1 MVKHGGL
8 TSSKASPFTE
18 FHIERSFYQFLS
30 CSLCLSV
37 SLCDSSLKIKFY
49 SITISKD
56 QMTYF
61 LEHIAESLY
70 NEFGNTLNRHCLVFP
85 NRRAGIY
92 FMKYLAARIEKPV
105 WAPSVLTINELFRSF
120 SLLQIP
126 GNEILLFELY
136 KAYDKLKKP
145 HESFDEFYYWG
156 DMLLNDFDDVDK
168 YLVNASVLFRNVLD
182 LKNIDAQFGT
192 LTYEQVEIIKRFWT
206 NFNYDKPTNEKKGF
220 ISIWSILSDLYTGFR
235 ETLRQQNLAYEGMVF
250 RDVTQCIE
258 AQITF
263 DERWDIAHFIGFNAL
278 NNCEKVLM
286 KEFKKT
292 GKARFYWDYDNSY
305 IKESRLNSAGFFL
318 RENIKMFGSDMPSG
332 WSFDTM
338 LTKRAPAVYRKVIDT
353 SSDVAQVKLVSQL
366 LEEIPDINESDA
378 HHTAVV
384 LSDENLLMPVLTSLP
399 ENMGDINITM
409 GHPLK
414 QTLVYTLIRHLM
426 DLQTSAVLSDG
437 VVHFASGNVISILK
451 HPLLTSLLSESE
463 TELVRIIA
471 KTNLYEVS
479 SDYFSKSELL
489 SFIFKRISTPAELS
503 GYFKDVMS
511 IVASDN
517 ERKNENDRNIHVQTS
532 IRNEFIYRVVL
543 SLNRLEAIVNTPS
556 VPFTLDTYIK
566 ILDRLLRTQSVP
578 FSGEPLSGIQIMGI
592 LETRAL
598 DFKNLIILSVNE
610 GILPAISSGSSFIPF
625 SLREAFG
632 LPSLNHQESIFAYHF
647 YRLLQRAENVTF
659 IYNSNS
665 EGLRSG
671 EMSRFLIQMKYEE
684 ALKPVFFDYN
694 FEIKTPVAPGE
705 RIERAEVHSEQLV
718 SLFLDKSNE
727 RAISPSAIN
736 TWLNCRMKFYYRYV
750 NRLKEPEII
759 SSDIDPAMLGNILHG
774 LMKNLYS
781 TYVGKELTG
790 EIISGIISNR
800 NLLARIIN
808 NELSNAYKSGRNG
821 SVSGNEL
828 IVRDVLMAYLNRILH
843 TDRSR
848 APFTILN
855 LEDTFKFLLPFVS
868 NGSELNVLIGGNI
881 DRVDTGN
888 RVTRIVDYKT
898 GTVSE
903 SIKEINDL
911 FTDDRKKDPDGWLQ
925 TLLYCEAYLA
935 SNPGIIV
942 RPSIY
947 KIKKMNSASTEDRL
961 KISSGNRKDSPID
974 NYLEIREEFISCLK
988 NSISVIFSQNEPF
1001 IKTKDRRS
1009 KCLYCSYR
1017 TLCMR

>member
-1 MVKHGGL
+1 
-8 TSSKASPFTE
+8 
-18 FHIERSFYQFLS
+18 
-30 CSLCLSV
+30 
-37 SLCDSSLKIKFY
+37 
-49 SITISKD
+49 
-56 QMTYF
+56 MTYF

-70 NEFGNTLNRHCLVFP
+70 KEFGNTLNRHCLVFP

-136 KAYDKLKKP
+136 KVYDSLKKP
-145 HESFDEFYYWG
+145 HESFDEFYHWG

-168 YLVNASVLFRNVLD
+168 YLVDASVLFRNVLD
-182 LKNIDAQFGT
+182 LKNIDAQFGS
-192 LTYEQVEIIKRFWT
+192 LTDEQVEIIRRFWT
-206 NFNYDKPTNEKKGF
+206 NFNWDKPTNEKKSF
-220 ISIWSILSDLYTGFR
+220 ISIWSVLSYLYTGFR
-235 ETLRQQNLAYEGMVF
+235 ETLRKQNLAYEGMVF
-250 RDVTQCIE
+250 RDVAQSIE
-258 AQITF
+258 TRNTF
-263 DERWDIAHFIGFNAL
+263 DERWDMVHFIGFNAL
-278 NNCEKVLM
+278 NDCEKVLM
-286 KEFKKT
+286 KRFKKAD
-292 GKARFYWDYDNSY
+292 KARFYWDYDNSY

-338 LTKRAPAVYRKVIDT
+338 LTKHAPAVYRRVIDT

-366 LEEIPDINESDA
+366 LEEIPDMNISDA

-414 QTLVYTLIRHLM
+414 QTLVYSLIRHLM
-426 DLQTSAVLSDG
+426 DLHTGASISDG
-437 VVHFASGNVISILK
+437 IVHFTSGNVISILK
-451 HPLLTSLLSESE
+451 HPLLTGLLNESDN
-463 TELVRIIA
+463 ELVRKVA
-471 KTNLYEVS
+471 RTNLSEIS
-479 SDYFSKSELL
+479 SDQFSKSETL
-489 SFIFKRISTPAELS
+489 SGIFKKISTPAELS
-503 GYFKDVMS
+503 GYFKDILS
-511 IVASDN
+511 FIASDN
-517 ERKNENDRNIHVQTS
+517 ERNTENDRNIFVQTS

-543 SLNRLEAIVNTPS
+543 SLNRLDSIVNTPD

-566 ILDRLLRTQSVP
+566 ILDRLLRMQSVP

-671 EMSRFLIQMKYEE
+671 EMSRFLIQMKYDVV
-684 ALKPVFFDYN
+684 LKPVFFDFN
-694 FEIKTPVAPGE
+694 FEIRTPVAQGE
-705 RIERAEVHSEQLV
+705 RIDREKEHSEQLA
-718 SLFLDKSNE
+718 SLFLNRKIE
-727 RAISPSAIN
+727 RSLSPSAIN
-736 TWLNCRMKFYYRYV
+736 TWLNCRMKFYYRYI
-750 NRLKEPEII
+750 NRLKEPENI
-759 SSDIDPAMLGNILHG
+759 SKDIDPAMLGNILHG
-774 LMKNLYS
+774 LMKNLY
-781 TYVGKELTG
+781 TPYVGKELTR

-800 NLLARIIN
+800 QFLAKMIN
-808 NELSNAYKSGRNG
+808 EELNNTYKSGRNG
-821 SVSGNEL
+821 AVSGNEL

-843 TDRSR
+843 ADKLRE
-848 APFTILN
+848 PFIILN
-855 LEDTFKFLLPFVS
+855 LEDTFNFLLPFVS
-868 NGSELNVLIGGNI
+868 NGSELNVHIGGNI
-881 DRVDTGN
+881 DRIDSGN

-898 GTVSE
+898 GIVSE
-903 SIKEINDL
+903 SIKEISDL

-925 TLLYCEAYLA
+925 TILYCEAYLA
-935 SNPGIIV
+935 ENPESIV

-947 KIKKMNSASTEDRL
+947 KIKKLNSASTDDRL
-961 KISSGNRKDSPID
+961 KISSGTRNDLPID
-974 NYLEIREEFISCLK
+974 NYMEIREEFISGLK
-988 NSISVIFSQNEPF
+988 DLISIIFSHDEPF
-1001 IKTKDRRS
+1001 LKTKDRRG
-1009 KCLYCSYR
+1009 KCSYCPYR

>member
-1 MVKHGGL
+1 
-8 TSSKASPFTE
+8 
-18 FHIERSFYQFLS
+18 
-30 CSLCLSV
+30 
-37 SLCDSSLKIKFY
+37 
-49 SITISKD
+49 
-56 QMTYF
+56 MTYF

-70 NEFGNTLNRHCLVFP
+70 KEFGNTLNRHCLVFP

-136 KAYDKLKKP
+136 KVYDSLKKP
-145 HESFDEFYYWG
+145 HESFDEFYHWG

-168 YLVNASVLFRNVLD
+168 YLVDASVLFRNVLD
-182 LKNIDAQFGT
+182 LKNIDAQFGS
-192 LTYEQVEIIKRFWT
+192 LTDEQVEIIRRFWT
-206 NFNYDKPTNEKKGF
+206 NFNWDKPTNEKKSF
-220 ISIWSILSDLYTGFR
+220 ISIWSVLSYLYTGFR
-235 ETLRQQNLAYEGMVF
+235 ETLRKQNLAYEGMVF
-250 RDVTQCIE
+250 RDVAQSIE
-258 AQITF
+258 TRNTF
-263 DERWDIAHFIGFNAL
+263 DERWDMVHFIGFNAL
-278 NNCEKVLM
+278 NDCEKVLM
-286 KEFKKT
+286 KRFKKAD
-292 GKARFYWDYDNSY
+292 KARFYWDYDNSY

-338 LTKRAPAVYRKVIDT
+338 LTKHAPAVYRRVIDT

-366 LEEIPDINESDA
+366 LEEIPDMNISDA

-414 QTLVYTLIRHLM
+414 QTLVYSLIRHLM
-426 DLQTSAVLSDG
+426 DLHTGASISDG
-437 VVHFASGNVISILK
+437 IVHFTSGNVISILK
-451 HPLLTSLLSESE
+451 HPLLTGLLNESDN
-463 TELVRIIA
+463 ELVRKVA
-471 KTNLYEVS
+471 RTNLSEIS
-479 SDYFSKSELL
+479 SDQFSKSETL
-489 SFIFKRISTPAELS
+489 SGIFKKISTPAELS
-503 GYFKDVMS
+503 GYFKDNLS
-511 IVASDN
+511 FIASDN
-517 ERKNENDRNIHVQTS
+517 ERNTENDRNIFVQTS

-543 SLNRLEAIVNTPS
+543 SLNRLDSIVNTPD

-566 ILDRLLRTQSVP
+566 ILDRLLRMQSVP

-671 EMSRFLIQMKYEE
+671 EMSRFLIQMKYDVV
-684 ALKPVFFDYN
+684 LKPVFFDFN
-694 FEIKTPVAPGE
+694 FEIRTPVAQGE
-705 RIERAEVHSEQLV
+705 RIDREKEHSEQLA
-718 SLFLDKSNE
+718 SLFLNRKIE
-727 RAISPSAIN
+727 RSLSPSAIN
-736 TWLNCRMKFYYRYV
+736 TWLNCRMKFYYRYI
-750 NRLKEPEII
+750 NRLKEPENI
-759 SSDIDPAMLGNILHG
+759 SKDIDPAMLGNILHG
-774 LMKNLYS
+774 LMKNLY
-781 TYVGKELTG
+781 TPYVGKELTR

-800 NLLARIIN
+800 QFLAKMIN
-808 NELSNAYKSGRNG
+808 EELNNTYKSGRNG
-821 SVSGNEL
+821 AVSGNEL

-843 TDRSR
+843 ADKLRE
-848 APFTILN
+848 PFIILN
-855 LEDTFKFLLPFVS
+855 LEDTFNFLLPFVS
-868 NGSELNVLIGGNI
+868 NGSELNVHIGGNI
-881 DRVDTGN
+881 DRIDSGN

-898 GTVSE
+898 GIVSE
-903 SIKEINDL
+903 SIKEISDL

-925 TLLYCEAYLA
+925 TILYCEAYLA
-935 SNPGIIV
+935 ENPESIV

-947 KIKKMNSASTEDRL
+947 KIKKLNSASTDDRL
-961 KISSGNRKDSPID
+961 KISSGTRNDLPID
-974 NYLEIREEFISCLK
+974 NYMEIREEFISGLK
-988 NSISVIFSQNEPF
+988 DLISIIFSHDEPF
-1001 IKTKDRRS
+1001 LKTKDRRG
-1009 KCLYCSYR
+1009 KCSYCPYR